1 MIVDYYADEV
11 YEQLLKNCCNFINK
25 SCLDIGTRNGA
36 NCENLVKVG
45 ASSVLGIDIDIT
57 RFNEMQVNNKIT
69 LLKQNLLTMDTSKKF
84 DVITCFLWN
93 MPYLQYNEIMNKIKE
108 LLNPNGLVY
117 IGIVDDVY
125 KYDPPSPYSV
135 NIIELLKKH
144 FNNTRVLDINASQ
157 WLIEAKNKKTDL
169 IK

>member
-1 MIVDYYADEV
+1 MINDDYADEV

-36 NCENLVKVG
+36 NCENLIKVG

-108 LLNPNGLVY
+108 LLNPTGLVY
-117 IGIVDDVY
+117 IGIVDDIY

-144 FNNTRVLDINASQ
+144 FNNTRVLDINARQ
-157 WLIEAKNKKTDL
+157 WLIEAKN
-169 IK
+169 

>member
-45 ASSVLGIDIDIT
+45 ASSVLGIDIDDT

-93 MPYLQYNEIMNKIKE
+93 MDYLQYNEIMNKIKE

-117 IGIVDDVY
+117 IGIVDYIY
-125 KYDPPSPYSV
+125 KYDPHGPYSV

-157 WLIEAKNKKTDL
+157 WIIEAKSKKTDFN
-169 IK
+169 

>member
-45 ASSVLGIDIDIT
+45 ASSVLGIDIDDT

-117 IGIVDDVY
+117 IGIVDDIY
-125 KYDPPSPYSV
+125 KYDPPGPYSV

-157 WLIEAKNKKTDL
+157 WIIEAKSKKTDFN
-169 IK
+169 

>member
-1 MIVDYYADEV
+1 MINDYYADEV

-45 ASSVLGIDIDIT
+45 ASSVLGIDIDDS
-57 RFNEMQVNNKIT
+57 RFIEMQVNNKIT

-108 LLNPNGLVY
+108 LLNPTGLVY
-117 IGIVDDVY
+117 IGIVDDIY

-144 FNNTRVLDINASQ
+144 FNNTRVLDINARQ
-157 WLIEAKNKKTDL
+157 WLIEAKRKTQ
-169 IK
+169 KAKN

>member
-1 MIVDYYADEV
+1 MIADYYADEV
-11 YEQLLKNCCNFINK
+11 YKQLLKNCCNFINK

-45 ASSVLGIDIDIT
+45 ASSVLGIDIDDT

-93 MPYLQYNEIMNKIKE
+93 MSYLQYNEIMNKIKE

-117 IGIVDDVY
+117 ISIVDYIY
-125 KYDPPSPYSV
+125 KYDPPGPYSV

-157 WLIEAKNKKTDL
+157 WIIEAKSKKTDFN
-169 IK
+169 

>member
-1 MIVDYYADEV
+1 MINDDYADEV

-36 NCENLVKVG
+36 NCENLIKVG

-108 LLNPNGLVY
+108 LLNPTGLVY
-117 IGIVDDVY
+117 IGIVDDIY

-144 FNNTRVLDINASQ
+144 FNNTRVLDINARQ
-157 WLIEAKNKKTDL
+157 WLIEAKRKTQ
-169 IK
+169 KAKN

>member
-1 MIVDYYADEV
+1 MINDDYADEV

-36 NCENLVKVG
+36 NCENLIKVG

-108 LLNPNGLVY
+108 LLNPSGLVY
-117 IGIVDDVY
+117 IGIVDDIY
-125 KYDPPSPYSV
+125 KYDPPSPFSV

-144 FNNTRVLDINASQ
+144 FNNTRVLDINARQ
-157 WLIEAKNKKTDL
+157 WLIEAKRKTQ
-169 IK
+169 KAKN

>member
-45 ASSVLGIDIDIT
+45 ASSVLGIDIDSS
-57 RFNEMQVNNKIT
+57 RFDEMWVNKKIT
-69 LLKQNLLTMDTSKKF
+69 LLKQDLLTMDSFNKF

-117 IGIVDDVY
+117 IGIVDDIY
-125 KYDPPSPYSV
+125 
-135 NIIELLKKH
+135 
-144 FNNTRVLDINASQ
+144 
-157 WLIEAKNKKTDL
+157 
-169 IK
+169 

>member
-1 MIVDYYADEV
+1 MISDYYADEV
-11 YEQLLKNCCNFINK
+11 YKQLYKNTCNFSNK
-25 SCLDIGTRNGA
+25 VCLDIGTRNGA
-36 NCENLVKVG
+36 NCVNLVEVG
-45 ASSVLGIDIDIT
+45 ASSVLGIDIDSSH
-57 RFNEMQVNNKIT
+57 FEEMWVNKKIT
-69 LLKQNLLTMDTSKKF
+69 LLKQDLLTMDISNKF

-93 MPYLQYNEIMNKIKE
+93 MPYLQYNEIMDKIKE

-117 IGIVDDVY
+117 IGIVDDIY

-144 FNNTRVLDINASQ
+144 FNNTRVLDINARQ
-157 WLIEAKNKKTDL
+157 WLIEAKTDL

>member
-1 MIVDYYADEV
+1 MINDYYADEV

-45 ASSVLGIDIDIT
+45 ASSVLGIDIDDT

-108 LLNPNGLVY
+108 LLNPTGLVY
-117 IGIVDDVY
+117 IGIVDDIY

-144 FNNTRVLDINASQ
+144 FNNTRVLDINARQ
-157 WLIEAKNKKTDL
+157 WLIEAKN
-169 IK
+169 

>member
-11 YEQLLKNCCNFINK
+11 YKQLLKNCCNFINK

-45 ASSVLGIDIDIT
+45 ASSVLGIDIDNT
-57 RFNEMQVNNKIT
+57 RFNEMQINSKIT
-69 LLKQNLLTMDTSKKF
+69 LLKQDLLTMDTSKKF

-108 LLNPNGLVY
+108 LLNPDGLVY
-117 IGIVDDVY
+117 IGIVDKVY
-125 KYDPPSPYSV
+125 KYDPPGPHSV
-135 NIIELLKKH
+135 NIVELLIRH
-144 FNNTRVLDINASQ
+144 FNAVRILDKQCDQ
-157 WLIEAKNKKTDL
+157 WIIEAKTL
-169 IK
+169 I

>member
-1 MIVDYYADEV
+1 MINDDYAGEV

-45 ASSVLGIDIDIT
+45 ASSVLGIDIDDS
-57 RFNEMQVNNKIT
+57 RFIEMQVNNKIT

-108 LLNPNGLVY
+108 LLNPTGLVY
-117 IGIVDDVY
+117 IGIVDDIY

-144 FNNTRVLDINASQ
+144 FNNTRVLDINARQ
-157 WLIEAKNKKTDL
+157 WLIEAKN
-169 IK
+169 

>member
-1 MIVDYYADEV
+1 MINDGYAGEV

-144 FNNTRVLDINASQ
+144 FNNTRVLDINARQ
-157 WLIEAKNKKTDL
+157 WLIEAKSKKTDL

>member
-1 MIVDYYADEV
+1 MINDYYADEV

-45 ASSVLGIDIDIT
+45 ASSVLGIDIDDT

-108 LLNPNGLVY
+108 LLNPTGLVY
-117 IGIVDDVY
+117 IGIVDDIY

-144 FNNTRVLDINASQ
+144 FNNTRVLDINARQ
-157 WLIEAKNKKTDL
+157 WLIEAKRKTQ
-169 IK
+169 KAKN